1 MTQDG
6 NEQAITPEALWQRLE
21 AGEPVELLDVRN
33 REEIDAWQIDGE
45 HVSTTDV
52 PYMRFLSARVSG
64 EVASLV
70 DPEQSYVVVCPRG
83 EESAEVTA
91 DLRKAGIDAQNL
103 AGGMEGW
110 AQVYLSTTI
119 AEDPTVLQYHR
130 PASGCLAY
138 AVVSG
143 GDALVVDPLRAFV
156 DRYAA
161 DVATLDAEITHVL
174 DTHVHAD
181 HVSGVRALAAVTNA
195 TPIVPAGATDRGLAF
210 EADTIADGA
219 TIAIGDTDVEVLAT
233 PGHTTDAV
241 SLVVD
246 GTLLSGDSLFLDGVP
261 RPDLQFGTAAAEEL
275 AGELYDTL
283 TDRLAGLPDDT
294 VVAPGHVPPGRRP
307 DSDGSY
313 TARLG
318 ELRDRLS
325 AFSEERSAFVDRI
338 IDSIGEP
345 PANHERIV
353 AANLGQ
359 ESLTDE
365 DAFEVELGPNN
376 CAVAV
381 D

>member
-1 MTQDG
+1 MTQD
-6 NEQAITPEALWQRLE
+6 EQAITPAALWKRLK
-21 AGEPVELLDVRN
+21 AGESVELLDVRN

-45 HVSTTDV
+45 RVSTTDV

-70 DPEQSYVVVCPRG
+70 DPERSYVVVCPRG

-91 DLRKAGIDAQNL
+91 DLREAGIDAENL
-103 AGGMEGW
+103 AGGMEAW
-110 AQVYLSTTI
+110 ARVYLSTAV
-119 AEDPTVLQYHR
+119 AEDPTVIQYHR

-156 DRYAA
+156 DRYVA
-161 DVATLDAEITHVL
+161 DVAALDAEITHVL

-181 HVSGVRALAAVTNA
+181 HVSGVQELAAETVA
-195 TPIVPAGATDRGLAF
+195 TPIVPAGATERGLTFSA
-210 EADTIADGA
+210 ETVSNGE

-241 SLVVD
+241 SLLVD
-246 GTLLSGDSLFLDGVP
+246 GTLLSGDSLFLEGVP
-261 RPDLQFGTAAAEEL
+261 RPDLQFGAEAAEEL
-275 AGELYDTL
+275 ASELYDTL
-283 TDRLAGLPDDT
+283 TDRLAGLPDNT

-307 DSDGSY
+307 DADGAY
-313 TARLG
+313 TAQLG
-318 ELRDRLS
+318 GLRDRLS
-325 AFSEERSAFVDRI
+325 AFSEERTAFIDRI
-338 IDSIGEP
+338 VDSIGEP
-345 PANHERIV
+345 PANYEQIV

>member
-1 MTQDG
+1 MTQS
-6 NEQAITPEALWQRLE
+6 EQAITPEALWERIE
-21 AGEPVELLDVRN
+21 AGDPVELLDVRN

-45 HVSTTDV
+45 DVSTTDV
-52 PYMRFLSARVSG
+52 PYMRFLSARVTG

-70 DPEQSYVVVCPRG
+70 DPERSYVVVCPRG

-91 DLRKAGIDAQNL
+91 DLRNAGIDAQNL

-110 AQVYLSTTI
+110 ARVYVSTTI
-119 AEDPTVLQYHR
+119 AADPTVLQYHR

-143 GDALVVDPLRAFV
+143 GDALVVDPLRAFT

-161 DVATLDAEITHVL
+161 DVAALDAEITHVL

-181 HVSGVRALAAVTNA
+181 HVSGIRELAAA
-195 TPIVPAGATDRGLAF
+195 TGARPIVPAGATDLGLTF
-210 EADTIADGA
+210 EAETVADGE

-307 DSDGSY
+307 DSDGVY

-325 AFSEERSAFVDRI
+325 AFSEERGGFVDRI
-338 IDSIGEP
+338 VDSIGEP

-353 AANLGQ
+353 AANLGR